1 MTFIYFFFW
10 RVLIISDVRETSH
23 QVRAFRTSCSP
34 ARLLS
39 PNSQTWDL
47 RVRESCAAEGA
58 HLSPVWGEL
67 ESWSGLI
74 ADSGNPLLLSLLHPD
89 ELWQRGHLQLQ
100 AFLSSKCASRFFLF
114 FFFVGR
120 RDGRK
125 AQGYLWSNH
134 YTISSPQR
142 PCCIHLSVGSPLS
155 CSISPC
161 HSPPLSPTRSLLLS
175 FPIYLSS
182 NLRLLCF
189 SLYSVPQPDAL

>member
-1 MTFIYFFFW
+1 MRFE
-10 RVLIISDVRETSH
+10 SERELCCRRSTPLS
-23 QVRAFRTSCSP
+23 RLGRT
-34 ARLLS
+34 
-39 PNSQTWDL
+39 
-47 RVRESCAAEGA
+47 
-58 HLSPVWGEL
+58 GEL
-67 ESWSGLI
+67 EWAPLI

-89 ELWQRGHLQLQ
+89 ELWQWGHLQLQ
-100 AFLSSKCASRFFLF
+100 AFLSSKCASRFFL

-161 HSPPLSPTRSLLLS
+161 HSLSHSLFTALFPHLS
-175 FPIYLSS
+175 FIQSPSPLFLSVFRPS
-182 NLRLLCF
+182 TRRSVGCDRRCVLVGGESEILYYEEAERLHRKTNPAKWGL
-189 SLYSVPQPDAL
+189 V